1 MSNESLRTAGILL
14 VIFPTVVFG
23 GASLLWHWITRQ
35 TSYYDHPLRRSLW
48 RAGHAHA
55 GVLLILSLV
64 AVDLVDHADL
74 TSGWKQL
81 VRTTIPAGALLVPM
95 RSSFRSLDLTQSVP
109 TGSSTSRTSLRSA
122 SRRERSFSASACC
135 EPPEPGR
142 PAMHRRRVCIRCR
155 PT

>member
-81 VRTTIPAGALLVPM
+81 VRTTIPAGALLVPIAFFLSIA
-95 RSSFRSLDLTQSVP
+95 RPDAERPNRLINLAYVAAVSV
-109 TGSSTSRTSLRSA
+109 TAGTLILGVGLLRA
-122 SRRERSFSASACC
+122 A
-135 EPPEPGR
+135 
-142 PAMHRRRVCIRCR
+142 
-155 PT
+155 